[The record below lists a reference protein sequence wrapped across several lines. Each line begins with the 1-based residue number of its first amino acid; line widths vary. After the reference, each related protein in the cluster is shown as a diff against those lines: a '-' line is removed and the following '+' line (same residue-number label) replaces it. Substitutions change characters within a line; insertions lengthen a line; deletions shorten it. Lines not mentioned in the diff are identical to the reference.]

1 MGEEIVK
8 ILIRHHCY
16 CHQDYHVIATIVTTV
31 IIIVLVIVIVIVVVD
46 GILISINPPCKSDR
60 WSPRIVVVLKERVGS
75 SAPLQ
80 TKPSFDSVRIGAP
93 LLDRRELA
101 ALPPRQCQWRRRR
114 RLDLLRRLLRRYLG

>member
-1 MGEEIVK
+1 MLCLRAVRLGAPCTAG
-8 ILIRHHCY
+8 HG
-16 CHQDYHVIATIVTTV
+16 DYMLSVVFIIV
-31 IIIVLVIVIVIVVVD
+31 IIVVLVIVIVIVVVD
-46 GILISINPPCKSDR
+46 SILISINPPCKSDR
-60 WSPRIVVVLKERVGS
+60 WSPRIVVVLKERVGG